1 MYNRIYK
8 FLDKN
13 KIIYSLQFGFRQH
26 YSTSYALLNLTEAII
41 KAQDVFVDLQKAF
54 DTVNHSILLRK
65 LWYYGILGVKSKWFE
80 SYFAKRK
87 QFVSING
94 FASSTSS
101 ITCGVPQG
109 SVLVSL
115 RFLLRIND
123 LHVAIKHCKAHHFA
137 DNANLLII
145 NKSLKRLH
153 KLLKIDLNN
162 LINWPNANKISLNV
176 SKTEIIIFKPKRKLR
191 FQHENK
197 VKWKNII
204 SN

>member
-41 KAQDVFVDLQKAF
+41 KAYDVFVDLQKAF

-153 KLLKIDLNN
+153 KLLNIDLNN

-191 FQHENK
+191 F
-197 VKWKNII
+197 
-204 SN
+204 

>member
-1 MYNRIYK
+1 M
-8 FLDKN
+8 
-13 KIIYSLQFGFRQH
+13 
-26 YSTSYALLNLTEAII
+26 
-41 KAQDVFVDLQKAF
+41 
-54 DTVNHSILLRK
+54 NHSILLRK

-145 NKSLKRLH
+145 NKSLKRLY
-153 KLLKIDLNN
+153 KLLNIDLNN

-191 FQHENK
+191 F
-197 VKWKNII
+197 
-204 SN
+204 